1 MFPVVVFPVVF
12 VTPFVL
18 LNVPFAVE
26 LTFVVLVPCGNP
38 FSVGVAIVPVTPVV
52 EFTFDGA
59 IVGDVGNAALPGG
72 VVGERF
78 GGTPGPEFVFPTA
91 LPYPPMFEGT
101 PGPLGVVPTPFA
113 LLGLFV
119 PVLFAGLFVPVLFAG
134 LFVPVLFAGLFV
146 PVLFA
151 GLFVPVL
158 LGTPVGPPLFM
169 PLFIFEGVPA
179 LFAAPL

>member
-1 MFPVVVFPVVF
+1 MVPVVPVVPVVVFPVVF

-18 LNVPFAVE
+18 LVVPFAVE
-26 LTFVVLVPCGNP
+26 LIFVAFVPGGNP
-38 FSVGVAIVPVTPVV
+38 FTVGVAIVPVTPVV

-72 VVGERF
+72 VVGDKF
-78 GGTPGPEFVFPTA
+78 GGTPGPEFELLVEPVVPFPGI
-91 LPYPPMFEGT
+91 FDGT
-101 PGPLGVVPTPFA
+101 PGPLGVVDPLFA

-134 LFVPVLFAGLFV
+134 PFVPE
-146 PVLFA
+146 
-151 GLFVPVL
+151 L
-158 LGTPVGPPLFM
+158 LGTPVIPPLFA
-169 PLFIFEGVPA
+169 PLLIFDGVPA